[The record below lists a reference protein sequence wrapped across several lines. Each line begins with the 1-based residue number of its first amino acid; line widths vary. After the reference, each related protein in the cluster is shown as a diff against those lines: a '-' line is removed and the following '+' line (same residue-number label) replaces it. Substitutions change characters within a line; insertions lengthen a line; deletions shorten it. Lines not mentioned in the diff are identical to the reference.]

1 MVVMNISEHGALH
14 GMTYGCWAMG
24 EFGLPRPARFHG
36 QFGEDWFCWELL
48 GRPRIGYFVE
58 AGAYNGVDLST
69 TLGLQDCGWRGVLVE
84 PLVEQYGRLVE
95 ARRVHGVECVNAAL
109 VGPEDPATWKMRVSD
124 HEVYGGMTSGVV
136 PETEETLTWE
146 EREVPTT
153 TLGALHE
160 RYLKP
165 YGARVDV
172 LFLDVEGGEARA
184 LRGLGGMEPR
194 IICAEDLS
202 LTKGGECFQ
211 GLEMYMRIER
221 PVYVEFARVGYNRVY
236 VHREMLEAAKKRF
249 HGVGV

>member
-1 MVVMNISEHGALH
+1 
-14 GMTYGCWAMG
+14 MG

-84 PLVEQYGRLVE
+84 PLVEAYEKLVM
-95 ARRVHGVECVNAAL
+95 ARSDRRPMRPGDTAAVCVNAAL
-109 VGPEDPATWKMRVSD
+109 VGPDDPPTWRMRVSD

-172 LFLDVEGGEARA
+172 LFLDVEGGEMRA

-236 VHREMLEAAKKRF
+236 VHREMLDAAKKRF
-249 HGVGV
+249 HGMEA